1 MTGEIAP
8 CQTPAVVT
16 PNDPDHRRREEQH
29 RRQRHAPPA
38 APPRAGLDT
47 PVPSPDPETPSHIGT
62 RINVR
67 V

>member
-16 PNDPDHRRREEQH
+16 PNDPDHRRREEH
-29 RRQRHAPPA
+29 PRRQRPAPPP
-38 APPRAGLDT
+38 PPRAGLDT
-47 PVPSPDPETPSHIGT
+47 PVDPPDPEIPSHIGT